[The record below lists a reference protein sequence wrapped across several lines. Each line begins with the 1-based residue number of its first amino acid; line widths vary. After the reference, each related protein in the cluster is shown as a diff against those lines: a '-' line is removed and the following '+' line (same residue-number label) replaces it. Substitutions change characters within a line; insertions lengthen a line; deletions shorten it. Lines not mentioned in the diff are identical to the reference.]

1 MKIEH
6 VAYWV
11 KDLERMKRFYQD
23 YFGGRAGELYHNPQK
38 EFQSYFISFS
48 SGVRLELMHN
58 KQFAEQQPENIGKSL
73 GITHLAFSAGSKKH
87 VDALTERLGQDGY
100 QVLGRPRTTGDGYYE
115 SVVLDPEL
123 NRIEITV

>member
-11 KDLERMKRFYQD
+11 KDLEMMKCFYQD
-23 YFGGRAGELYHNPQK
+23 YFGGRACELYHNPEK
-38 EFQSYFISFS
+38 GFHSYFISFS
-48 SGVRLELMHN
+48 SGVRLELMHS
-58 KQFAEQQPENIGKSL
+58 KQFAEQQPENIRKPL

-87 VDALTERLGQDGY
+87 VDALTERLAQDGY

-115 SVVLDPEL
+115 SVVLDPEH

>member
-1 MKIEH
+1 MKIVH

-23 YFGGRAGELYHNPQK
+23 YFGGCAGELYHNPQK

-48 SGVRLELMHN
+48 SGVRLELMYS
-58 KQFAEQQPENIGKSL
+58 KQFAEQQPENIRKSL
-73 GITHLAFSAGSKKH
+73 GITHLAFSAGSKKQ
-87 VDALTERLGQDGY
+87 VDALTERLGEAGY

>member
-48 SGVRLELMHN
+48 SGVRLELMHS
-58 KQFAEQQPENIGKSL
+58 KQFAEQQPEIIRKQL
-73 GITHLAFSAGSKKH
+73 GITHLAFSAGSKKL
-87 VDALTERLGQDGY
+87 VDALTERLGQEGY

>member
-11 KDLERMKRFYQD
+11 QDLEMMRDFYIK
-23 YFGGRAGELYHNPQK
+23 YFGGSAGEIYHNPKK
-38 EFQSYFISFS
+38 EFHSCFITFS
-48 SGVRLELMHN
+48 IGCRLELMHSPRVT
-58 KQFAEQQPENIGKSL
+58 ASLIGSYTEVA
-73 GITHLAFSAGSKKH
+73 GITHLAFSVNSKRK
-87 VDALTERLGQDGY
+87 VDELTSRLEQDDF
-100 QVLGRPRTTGDGYYE
+100 QVIGKPRTTGDGYYE